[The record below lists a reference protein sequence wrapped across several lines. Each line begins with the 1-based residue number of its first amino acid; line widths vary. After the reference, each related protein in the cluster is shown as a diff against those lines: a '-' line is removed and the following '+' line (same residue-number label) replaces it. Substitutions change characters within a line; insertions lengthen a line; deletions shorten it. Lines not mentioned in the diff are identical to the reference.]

1 MRTCRP
7 DKSKREGEGVE
18 GVGSIESN
26 SPGVER
32 RMKCLAEVCCVLKS
46 RRIGWSRRGTEREVR
61 QHGGIDETRSGL
73 DWTRTR
79 ESQCTVRPG
88 RGLGGVGG

>member
-7 DKSKREGEGVE
+7 DKSKREGEGME

-32 RMKCLAEVCCVLKS
+32 RTKS
-46 RRIGWSRRGTEREVR
+46 
-61 QHGGIDETRSGL
+61 
-73 DWTRTR
+73 
-79 ESQCTVRPG
+79 PG
-88 RGLGGVGG
+88 RGVLSIKITEDRMVEPGN